1 MSLQIS
7 HENRE
12 GKKLDPTSNKL
23 ISVLSHLLPMLML
36 CLYQSPV
43 LTFFC
48 AIIYRSVELCV
59 LHWCRRLGSVPIKLW
74 EIFLSLNYLTYSRIQ
89 VKNRLKLDKDAHYI
103 ALYNHSLNKN
113 HSKMEENLLQYLCIV
128 WQEHCRL
135 FHAAWPTCLF
145 LT

>member
-1 MSLQIS
+1 MKTERVKKWILQVTNLSVFS
-7 HENRE
+7 HTCYQCWCYVYTR
-12 GKKLDPTSNKL
+12 
-23 ISVLSHLLPMLML
+23 VLSSLSFV
-36 CLYQSPV
+36 Q
-43 LTFFC
+43 FF
-48 AIIYRSVELCV
+48 SVELCG
-59 LHWCRRLGSVPIKLW
+59 LHWCRCLGLVPVKLW

-89 VKNRLKLDKDAHYI
+89 VKNRSKLDQDAHYI

-128 WQEHCRL
+128 QQEHCRL